1 LHLGTFRALVVAINV
16 AALVCVLWVSES
28 RAERLPIKTY
38 TTADGLPH
46 DHINRIVQDSKG
58 FIWFCTGEG
67 LSRFDGYR
75 FTTYGTDQGLAGLQV
90 TDFLETR
97 DGTYWAATTSGL
109 CRFITD
115 ALPRESTKA
124 GGAPPL
130 QFIVYYPGESA
141 RAKSVNS
148 IYEDHRG
155 AIWCCTDEGLYR
167 ADRVSGNTVFSF
179 VGIIEPAA
187 RTDVPLR
194 IEAVIEDRHSS
205 LWIIGA
211 SGLYRMLSD
220 GTVERYTSEEGLPEG
235 FSHQLLE
242 DRDGRIWVT
251 SDFGL
256 YQLVPDPKPHR
267 LIVARHYTVKEGLES
282 NGVLSSCQTRDG
294 TLWVSTVS
302 GLSALL
308 PGPGGPGD
316 TLRTYLG
323 ANGLIGSLITS
334 IYEDRDR
341 NLWLGTDSG
350 GLMRLAATGFVTYDE
365 RDLPG
370 RPRVASI
377 FEDRAGELCVINTN
391 GFISKF
397 DGRAFH
403 AVRPSLPKAITY
415 WGWGWYQ
422 TMCQDSGGEWWLGTG
437 EGLIRYPKIGSLD
450 QLPGVRPI
458 AVYKARDGLPTNEI
472 FRIFE
477 DSRRGMWISTLGDP
491 NGVLTRWDRATQTFH
506 RYSQADGI
514 PASAPTAFGEDSDG
528 NVWIGLYV
536 GGLLRYRAGC
546 FTLFTSSDGLPAGMI
561 RCLYFDHAGR
571 LWVATAKGGVARVD
585 QPSAEHPSFVSY
597 SAADGLSSNEANCVN
612 EDQWGRIYIGTG
624 RGLDELNPAT
634 GHVNHYT
641 TADGLANSFV
651 NVSFR
656 GKDGS
661 LWFGTL
667 QGLSRLIPEPER
679 PAIQPTVLVTG
690 LRIASI
696 PYPIPELGATN
707 IAGPELGASQN
718 NVQVEFTGLS
728 LAPGESLRYQYKL
741 EGASSDWSAPTDQ
754 RVVSYPN
761 LAPGAYRFS
770 VRAIG
775 SSGTMSEIPAELSF
789 SIAPPVWRRWWF
801 ISMTAA
807 LAVLAAYALYRYRV
821 GRLLE
826 IERVRTRIASDLH
839 DDLGANLTRIGIL
852 SEVAHSELRA
862 KQPGASS
869 PLGSIAEISR
879 ECVASMGDIVWA
891 IDPARDYLIDLV
903 QRMRRFAG
911 EVFSNGKIDFELRAP
926 SGEQDL
932 ALGPDLRRDVFL
944 IFKEAVSNAARHS
957 RCTNVDIELTLEGS
971 RLVLR
976 ITDNG
981 RGFDPSGASEGQ
993 GLASMKRRAAGL
1005 GGDLRLVSTQGEG
1018 TQIILMVPRKTR

>member
-1 LHLGTFRALVVAINV
+1 LHLGTSKALVVAINV
-16 AALVCVLWVSES
+16 AALVCVLWVAES

-58 FIWFCTGEG
+58 FIWLCTGEG
-67 LSRFDGYR
+67 LSLFDGYK

-124 GGAPPL
+124 RGDAPL
-130 QFIVYYPGESA
+130 RFIVYYPGESA
-141 RAKSVNS
+141 RAKSINS

-167 ADRVSGNTVFSF
+167 ADRISGNTVFSF
-179 VGIIEPAA
+179 VSIIEPA

-194 IEAVIEDRHSS
+194 IEAVTEDRQGS

-211 SGLYRMLSD
+211 SGLYRMPPD
-220 GTVERYTSEEGLPEG
+220 GTVERYTSDEGLPEG
-235 FSHQLLE
+235 FSQQLLE
-242 DRDGRIWVT
+242 GRDGRIWVT
-251 SDFGL
+251 SLFGL

-267 LIVARHYTVKEGLES
+267 SIVARHYTVKEGLES
-282 NGVLSSCQTRDG
+282 NAALSLCQTRDG
-294 TLWVSTVS
+294 TLWISTTS
-302 GLSALL
+302 GLSAIYS
-308 PGPGGPGD
+308 GPGGLGD
-316 TLRTYLG
+316 TVRTYLG
-323 ANGLIGSLITS
+323 ANGLISSLITS

-370 RPRVASI
+370 RPRVASV
-377 FEDRAGELCVINTN
+377 FEDRAGELCVINAN

-397 DGRAFH
+397 DGRTFH
-403 AVRPSLPKAITY
+403 AVRLSLPKGITY

-422 TMCQDSGGEWWLGTG
+422 TMCQDSGGEWWMSTG
-437 EGLIRYPKIGSLD
+437 EGLIRYPKLGSLD
-450 QLPGVRPI
+450 HLASVRPK
-458 AVYKARDGLPTNEI
+458 AVYKMRDGLPTNEI

-477 DSRRGMWISTLGDP
+477 DSRRDMWISTLGDP
-491 NGVLTRWDRATQTFH
+491 KGVLTRWDRATQTFQ
-506 RYSQADGI
+506 RYSKADGI
-514 PASAPTAFGEDSDG
+514 PDSAPTAFGEDSVG
-528 NVWIGLYV
+528 NVWIGLYS
-536 GGLLRYRAGC
+536 GGLLRYRAGR
-546 FTLFTSSDGLPAGMI
+546 FTPFTSLDGVPAGMI

-571 LWVATAKGGVARVD
+571 LWVATTKGGVARVD
-585 QPSAEHPSFVSY
+585 QPTAERPTFFSY
-597 SAADGLSSNEANCVN
+597 TAADGLSSNQANCVA
-612 EDQWGRIYIGTG
+612 EDQWGNIYVGTG
-624 RGLDELNPAT
+624 RGLDKLNPAT
-634 GHVNHYT
+634 GYIGHYT

-651 NVSFR
+651 NVSLR

-667 QGLSRLIPEPER
+667 QGLSRLIPEPDR
-679 PAIQPTVLVTG
+679 PATQPNILLTA

-696 PYPIPELGATN
+696 PYPISELGATN
-707 IAGPELGASQN
+707 ITCSELGAGQN

-741 EGASSDWSAPTDQ
+741 DGASSEWSAPTDQ

-775 SSGTMSEIPAELSF
+775 SSGTMSEMPAELSF
-789 SIAPPVWRRWWF
+789 TIAPPIWRRWWF
-801 ISMTAA
+801 ISMTAT
-807 LAVLAAYALYRYRV
+807 LVMLAAYALYRYRV

-839 DDLGANLTRIGIL
+839 DDIGANLTRIGIL
-852 SEVAHSELRA
+852 SEVAHSQLRA
-862 KQPGASS
+862 KEPGASS

-891 IDPARDYLIDLV
+891 IDPACDYLIDLV

-911 EVFSNGKIDFELRAP
+911 EVFSNGKIDFQLRAP

-944 IFKEAVSNAARHS
+944 IFKEAASNAARHA
-957 RCTNVDIELTLEGS
+957 RCSYVDIELTLEGS
-971 RLVLR
+971 RLVLK

-981 RGFDPSGASEGQ
+981 SGFDTCGASEGH
-993 GLASMKRRAAGL
+993 GLASMKRRAADL

-1018 TQIILMVPRKTR
+1018 TQVILIVPRKTR